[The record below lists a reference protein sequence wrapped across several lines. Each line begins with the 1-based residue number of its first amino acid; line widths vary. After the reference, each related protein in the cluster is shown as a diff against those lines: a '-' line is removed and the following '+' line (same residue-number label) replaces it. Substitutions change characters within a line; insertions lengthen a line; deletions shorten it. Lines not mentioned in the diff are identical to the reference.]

1 MKKRIKF
8 MAGTLAL
15 GIFLTSCKKE
25 LDIIVVRDN
34 TEHTNQTL
42 STIDEREPTKSTEM
56 TIQTSE
62 ETFITEVTEL
72 PKETLNE
79 PETIFPSFFVPEET
93 IQEETIPQEIVI
105 PEETEYPQE
114 TVEKD
119 LEELPDN
126 IIAYTTTIVNLRSI
140 NNTKG
145 IVIEEL
151 YPDTPIYKIASC
163 ENNWDLV
170 KVGDKIGFI
179 CRDYVMYTDQ
189 IYEKEYDVVLKNDIA
204 VTTTELNF
212 RSGPSTSSPI
222 RKTLITKRQGEL
234 TEVNMCFK
242 ENEELRVIAEVDDD
256 WLMVEYNSEIGFVH
270 KDYTISLTEKLN
282 EKYPEFGITEFDLKK
297 VVYANSGLNI
307 RKEQTTESEVIRTL
321 DVYESLRVLE
331 DCGEWYLIMTNEH
344 EFGFVNSEYVTEL
357 TGKTTITDL
366 SEQRSFIYNDDE
378 RLTYTPVTT
387 GKDPTPTDIGLFKI
401 HYMDKEIYLN
411 KDRDWV
417 FHWMNYTGTNEGF
430 HDAWWRQVYGEQN
443 HHTSGSNGCTNTPYA
458 AVKVMYENSSEGQK
472 VLVHK

>member
-1 MKKRIKF
+1 

-15 GIFLTSCKKE
+15 GIFLTGCKKE

-42 STIDEREPTKSTEM
+42 SIIDESETTKSTEM
-56 TIQTSE
+56 TIQTTE
-62 ETFITEVTEL
+62 ETFIAEVTEL
-72 PKETLNE
+72 PEETLNE
-79 PETIFPSFFVPEET
+79 SETIFPSFSIPEET
-93 IQEETIPQEIVI
+93 VQEETFSQEIII

-114 TVEKD
+114 NVGKD
-119 LEELPDN
+119 SEGLPDN
-126 IIAYTTTIVNLRSI
+126 IIAYTTTAVNLRSI

-151 YPDTPIYKIASC
+151 YPDTPIYKIATC

-170 KVGDKIGFI
+170 KVGDKIGFV
-179 CRDYVMYTDQ
+179 CRDYLMYTEQ
-189 IYEKEYDVVLKNDIA
+189 TYEKEYDIVLKNDIA

-242 ENEELRVIAEVDDD
+242 ENEELRVIGEVNDE
-256 WLMVEYNSEIGFVH
+256 WLMIEYNGEIGFVH
-270 KDYTISLTEKLN
+270 KDYTISLTEELN
-282 EKYPEFGITEFDLKK
+282 NVYPEFNFKEFDLKK
-297 VVYANSGLNI
+297 VVYAHTSLNI
-307 RKEQTTESEVIRTL
+307 RRYNSTETEVIRTL
-321 DVYESLRVLE
+321 DIYESLRVL
-331 DCGEWYLIMTNEH
+331 GEYDDWYLIMTNEH
-344 EFGFVNSEYVTEL
+344 EFGFVHSDHVTEL
-357 TGKTTITDL
+357 TGKTTITDI

-387 GKDPTPTDIGLFKI
+387 GKDFTPTDVGLFKI
-401 HYMDKEIYLN
+401 FYMEQKIYLN
-411 KDRDWV
+411 EDKDWV
-417 FHWMNYTGTNEGF
+417 FNWMNYNNGEGI
-430 HDAWWRQVYGEQN
+430 HDSWWRRIYGEQN

-458 AVKVMYENSSEGQK
+458 AVKTMYENSSVGQK